1 MAKCINHE
9 ELTPTIKISECKDGW
24 WLWDKTRG
32 MNLGMREKTRDDAF
46 IRALGYYQQRL
57 TEVETE
63 HKILQNK
70 VDSFL
75 SQFITEDDQYY

>member
-9 ELTPTIKISECKDGW
+9 KLTTTIGISECSDGW

-32 MNLGMREKTRDDAF
+32 MNLGMHEKTRDDAI
-46 IRALGYYQQRL
+46 IRALEYYQQRL
-57 TEVETE
+57 TKVETE

-75 SQFITEDDQYY
+75 SQFVIEENQDY

>member
-9 ELTPTIKISECKDGW
+9 KLTATIEISECKDGW

-32 MNLGMREKTRDDAF
+32 MNLGMRKKTRDDAL
-46 IRALGYYQQRL
+46 ISALEYYQQRL

-75 SQFITEDDQYY
+75 SQFITEDNQYY